1 MTLPETLDSLW
12 CRRFEPAPAGAHRLV
27 CFPHAGGSAAFF
39 RPLATALSL
48 RAEVVA
54 VQYPGRQD
62 RRTEPVIDDIGRL
75 AEEIAAA
82 LDPWS
87 DAPLTL
93 FGHSMGALVA
103 FEVALRLERAGR
115 PPARLLV
122 SGRSAPTAPAGVPI
136 DPTDE
141 ELVADIRRL
150 NGTDAW
156 MLADP
161 ELLEMILPAVRGD
174 YRAVAGYRGSPDA
187 VLSSPI
193 SALLGDSDPRAA
205 VDEVRRWSAHTS
217 GEFDLT
223 LFPGGHFYL
232 VDRAAEVIDLLSTRL
247 G

>member
-1 MTLPETLDSLW
+1 MTLPETLDGLW

-39 RPLATALSL
+39 RPLAAAMSP

-62 RRTEPVIDDIGRL
+62 RRLEPVVDDIPRL
-75 AEEIAAA
+75 ADGITAA
-82 LDPWS
+82 LAPWT

-103 FEVALRLERAGR
+103 FEVALRLERAGH

-122 SGRSAPTAPAGVPI
+122 SGRSAPTGPAGVPI
-136 DPTDE
+136 DPTDD
-141 ELVADIRRL
+141 ELVADIKRL
-150 NGTDAW
+150 DGTEAW
-156 MLADP
+156 MLEDP
-161 ELLEMILPAVRGD
+161 ELLEMILPAVRAD
-174 YRAVAGYRGSPDA
+174 YRAVARYRGGPDA

-205 VDEVRRWSAHTS
+205 VDDVRRWAAHTT
-217 GEFDLT
+217 GGFDLT
-223 LFPGGHFYL
+223 VFPGGHFYL
-232 VDRAAEVIDLLSTRL
+232 VDRAAEVIDLLRTRL